1 MTTTERATL
10 IAVLADRGQAD
21 RAIDELRRAGV
32 SYGQIRLVERGAGF
46 FDSLKGWFTGMET
59 TRALTV
65 EDLRSLGV
73 AEQDASFYQSELQAG
88 HCLLLINAR
97 GYLEQAL
104 AILRQNGAY
113 DISARLRM
121 AQPAVPSATP
131 EPGVRPE
138 TRASNVALETPYV
151 DTGENSRYQPETR
164 ASNVALETP
173 PPTVAPEPFPP
184 DVPSEPPRT
193 E

>member
-1 MTTTERATL
+1 MKRMTTTERATL

-21 RAIDELRRAGV
+21 RVIDELRRAGV
-32 SYGQIRLVERGAGF
+32 SYSQIRLVERGAGF

-73 AEQDASFYQSELQAG
+73 SEQDASFYQSELQAG
-88 HCLLLINAR
+88 HCLVLVNAP

-104 AILRQNGAY
+104 SILRQNGAY
-113 DISARLRM
+113 DISARLRT
-121 AQPAVPSATP
+121 AQPTLPSGRQEASVP
-131 EPGVRPE
+131 PE
-138 TRASNVALETPYV
+138 TTAST
-151 DTGENSRYQPETR
+151 
-164 ASNVALETP
+164 
-173 PPTVAPEPFPP
+173 
-184 DVPSEPPRT
+184 VPSEPPPPDVPPEPPRT

>member
-10 IAVLADRGQAD
+10 IAVLVDRGQAD

-46 FDSLKGWFTGMET
+46 FDSLKGWFTRMET

-65 EDLRSLGV
+65 EDLRNLGV

-88 HCLLLINAR
+88 HCLVLVNAP

-104 AILRQNGAY
+104 SILRQNGAY

-121 AQPAVPSATP
+121 AQPTVPEGTP
-131 EPGVRPE
+131 EPAVRPE
-138 TRASNVALETPYV
+138 TTASAVP
-151 DTGENSRYQPETR
+151 PEP
-164 ASNVALETP
+164 L
-173 PPTVAPEPFPP
+173 PPTAPPEPSPP
-184 DVPSEPPRT
+184 DVPLELPST

>member
-1 MTTTERATL
+1 MTTIERVSL

-88 HCLLLINAR
+88 RCLLLINAR

-113 DISARLRM
+113 DISARLRT
-121 AQPAVPSATP
+121 AQPAVPSASP
-131 EPGVRPE
+131 EAGVRPE
-138 TRASNVALETPYV
+138 TRASNVPLETPYG
-151 DTGENSRYQPETR
+151 DTGENSRDQPESK
-164 ASNVALETP
+164 ASNVPLETP
-173 PPTVAPEPFPP
+173 PPTVAPEPFPAG
-184 DVPSEPPRT
+184 VPSEPPRA

>member
-1 MTTTERATL
+1 MTTTERVTL

-21 RAIDELRRAGV
+21 RAIDELRRTGV

-46 FDSLKGWFTGMET
+46 FDSLKGWFTGMAT

-73 AEQDASFYQSELQAG
+73 VEQDASFYQSELQAG
-88 HCLLLINAR
+88 HCLVLVNAS

-104 AILRQNGAY
+104 SILRQNGAY
-113 DISARLRM
+113 DISARLRT
-121 AQPAVPSATP
+121 ARPTVPSERQ

-138 TRASNVALETPYV
+138 TTAATVP
-151 DTGENSRYQPETR
+151 PE
-164 ASNVALETP
+164 P
-173 PPTVAPEPFPP
+173 PPPSVLAVPSPDGRPPEPPG
-184 DVPSEPPRT
+184 T

>member
-10 IAVLADRGQAD
+10 IAVLADRGRAD

-73 AEQDASFYQSELQAG
+73 SEQDASFYQSELQAG
-88 HCLLLINAR
+88 HCLVLVNAP

-104 AILRQNGAY
+104 SILRQNGAY
-113 DISARLRM
+113 DISARLRT
-121 AQPAVPSATP
+121 AQPTVPSGRQ

-138 TRASNVALETPYV
+138 STASTVPP
-151 DTGENSRYQPETR
+151 G
-164 ASNVALETP
+164 P
-173 PPTVAPEPFPP
+173 PPPNVLAEPSPP
-184 DVPSEPPRT
+184 GVPPEPPRT

>member
-88 HCLLLINAR
+88 HCLVLVNAP

-113 DISARLRM
+113 DISARLRT
-121 AQPAVPSATP
+121 AQSTVPSERQAPGVGPERTASAVPP
-131 EPGVRPE
+131 EP
-138 TRASNVALETPYV
+138 
-151 DTGENSRYQPETR
+151 
-164 ASNVALETP
+164 P
-173 PPTVAPEPFPP
+173 PPIVLAEPPLP
-184 DVPSEPPRT
+184 DVPAEPPRA

>member
-73 AEQDASFYQSELQAG
+73 SEQDASFYQSELQVG
-88 HCLLLINAR
+88 HCLVLVNAP

-104 AILRQNGAY
+104 AILRQNGAS
-113 DISARLRM
+113 DISARLRT
-121 AQPAVPSATP
+121 AQPTVPAGRQ
-131 EPGVRPE
+131 EPDVRPE
-138 TRASNVALETPYV
+138 PTASTVP
-151 DTGENSRYQPETR
+151 PE
-164 ASNVALETP
+164 P
-173 PPTVAPEPFPP
+173 PPPNVLAEPSPP
-184 DVPSEPPRT
+184 DVPPEPPNT

>member
-46 FDSLKGWFTGMET
+46 FDSLKGWFIGMET
-59 TRALTV
+59 TRTLTV
-65 EDLRSLGV
+65 EDLRGLGV
-73 AEQDASFYQSELQAG
+73 SEQDASFYPSELLAG
-88 HCLLLINAR
+88 HCLVLVNAP

-104 AILRQNGAY
+104 SILRQNGAY
-113 DISARLRM
+113 DISARLRT
-121 AQPAVPSATP
+121 AQPTVPSERQEPDVRPATTASTVPP
-131 EPGVRPE
+131 EP
-138 TRASNVALETPYV
+138 
-151 DTGENSRYQPETR
+151 
-164 ASNVALETP
+164 P
-173 PPTVAPEPFPP
+173 PPNVLAEPSPP
-184 DVPSEPPRT
+184 DVPPEPPTT